1 MRKIN
6 VLHIVEDLSIGGVEE
21 LLRIIAMGLN
31 REKYNV
37 YVCCIEE
44 GGQTAKELM
53 EAGIKVDILGMKS
66 YHNLFNILRLKKYIK
81 ERKIDIIH
89 SHMYFANTFG
99 RIAALLAGT
108 PVLISTSYS
117 TYYEF
122 KRRNILMINFLSKF
136 TDRIIAASNSIKEFA
151 VKQQRIPAD
160 KFQVIYDCASTD
172 KFSKHVDSF
181 AVKRALGIDSD
192 YQVVGCV
199 ARLNEVKGHA
209 YLIRAAKEVL
219 KNNPRIKFLLVGD
232 GPLRQELE
240 QLSVQLGIKDNVIFV
255 GSRRDIPEMLAA
267 MDIFVLPSALRE
279 GCPLSILEAMA
290 MSKPVVASRLGGI
303 PEEIEDGKSGILVPP
318 KDSAAL
324 ADAIIKLLS
333 DKNLSVTMGKA
344 GRKIFEEKFSKE
356 VMLNKLESLYD
367 ELAAKKLTKRI
378 LYVDI
383 HGDIW
388 GGGQLSFLSILEL
401 IDKTSLKPIVVLP
414 YEGDLSKR
422 IREMGIEVC
431 VIPFGSIK
439 TTNIFVNLFSI
450 FRFYALIKKR
460 KINLI
465 HINALRPM
473 FYTGL
478 AAKIAGVPVIWHA
491 RDLKANRWIDRILS
505 NLARHII
512 AISKIVAGRFPWYEN
527 NPDRLSIIY
536 NGIDTGKLS
545 PRPRDSRVLHEF
557 HIEEDEAVVGTIGH
571 LEPRKGQDI
580 FLQAASNVLL
590 KFPNSKFVLV
600 GKDMKNG
607 EKYKSD
613 LEYLIT
619 WLKIEDK
626 VVFAGVRKDI
636 AEVISIMDLF
646 ICPFKDEAF
655 GRVVIEAMAM
665 AKPVIGYRS
674 GALPELIED
683 GKSGILVD
691 PDRADCLADAIIE
704 LLGDRDKAMKF
715 GEAGRKIVQDKF
727 DVKTTVNR
735 IEEVYFRI
743 LH

>member
-21 LLRIIAMGLN
+21 LLRIIVMGLN

-53 EAGIKVDILGMKS
+53 EAGVKVDILGMKS

-108 PVLISTSYS
+108 PILISTSYS
-117 TYYEF
+117 NYYEF
-122 KRRNILMINFLSKF
+122 KRRNIFMINFLSKF
-136 TDRIIAASNSIKEFA
+136 TDKIIAASNSIKEFA
-151 VKQQRIPAD
+151 VKQQKVPAD

-172 KFSKHVDSF
+172 KFSKHVDGFS
-181 AVKRALGIDSD
+181 VKKALGIDPD

-199 ARLNEVKGHA
+199 ARLNEVKGHV
-209 YLIRAAKEVL
+209 YLIRAAKEVI

-240 QLSVQLGIKDNVIFV
+240 QLSVKLGIKDNVIFA

-303 PEEIEDGKSGILVPP
+303 PEEVEDGKSGILVPP

-333 DKNLSVTMGKA
+333 DKNAAITMGKV

-367 ELAAKKLTKRI
+367 ELAVRKLTKRI

-414 YEGDLSKR
+414 YEGDLSKK
-422 IREMGIEVC
+422 IGEMGIESYI
-431 VIPFGSIK
+431 IPFGSVK
-439 TTNIFVNLFSI
+439 TTSFFINLFSI

-473 FYTGL
+473 FYAGL
-478 AAKIAGVPVIWHA
+478 AAKIAGAPVIWHA
-491 RDLKANRWIDRILS
+491 RDLKASRWIDRILS

-512 AISKIVAGRFPWYEN
+512 AISKIVADRFPWYEN

-536 NGIDTGKLS
+536 NGIDIDKFTPK
-545 PRPRDSRVLHEF
+545 PKDSKILDEF
-557 HIEEDEAVVGTIGH
+557 NVEKDEAVVGTIGH

-580 FLQAASNVLL
+580 LLQAASNVILRFSRL
-590 KFPNSKFVLV
+590 KLILV
-600 GKDMKNG
+600 GKDMMNG

-626 VVFAGVRKDI
+626 VVFAGARKDI
-636 AEVISIMDLF
+636 AEVISIIDLF

-683 GKSGILVD
+683 GKSGILVE
-691 PDRADCLADAIIE
+691 PDRTDYLADAIIE
-704 LLGDRDKAMKF
+704 LLGDRDKAIKF

-727 DVKTTVNR
+727 NVKTTVKR
-735 IEEVYFRI
+735 IEEVYFKI